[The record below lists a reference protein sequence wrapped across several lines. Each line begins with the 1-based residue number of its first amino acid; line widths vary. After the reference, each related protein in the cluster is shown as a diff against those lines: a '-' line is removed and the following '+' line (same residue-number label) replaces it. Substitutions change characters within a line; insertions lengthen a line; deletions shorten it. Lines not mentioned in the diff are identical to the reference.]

1 MTQAEIAG
9 GTLTAANELP
19 SVGRRMNDFELASIA
34 GSTIA
39 LSHYRGRANLVLFA
53 VGHDESTMTLMMRL
67 ADQYAQIKNEDATVL
82 LIFQESPEAAA
93 RMAQELKLPYPV
105 LVDEDGRVHRE
116 LGAAD
121 TVGSPRSAIYIT
133 DRFGEVF
140 GAYRSRDGISL
151 PSFEK
156 IVHMLE
162 FVNSQCPEC
171 GVPEWPV

>member
-34 GSTIA
+34 GFEIA

-53 VGHDESTMTLMMRL
+53 AGHDESTMTLMMRL

-93 RMAQELKLPYPV
+93 RIAQDLKLPYPV

-140 GAYRSRDGISL
+140 GAYRSRDGVSL

>member
-19 SVGRRMNDFELASIA
+19 SVGRRMNDFELSSIP

-39 LSHYRGRANLVLFA
+39 LSDYRGRTNLVLFA
-53 VGHDESTMTLMMRL
+53 AGHDESTRMLLVRL
-67 ADQYAQIKNEDATVL
+67 ADQYAQ
-82 LIFQESPEAAA
+82 
-93 RMAQELKLPYPV
+93 
-105 LVDEDGRVHRE
+105 
-116 LGAAD
+116 
-121 TVGSPRSAIYIT
+121 
-133 DRFGEVF
+133 
-140 GAYRSRDGISL
+140 
-151 PSFEK
+151 